1 VHPARVVLTAV
12 VVADE
17 ERAAVDET
25 CCGRPWHEPVA
36 MHWLDSLYLSLTRRQ
51 PLFEQGWGDFDRP
64 LAEVPRFLTRSHEA
78 PLALD
83 FVPIGQRV
91 EDASVTSPAPHLR
104 DETRRLHVRRLRA
117 RGPLRARV
125 VVPPSWGDEGFGLRT
140 RLMDGLRSA
149 GVEVWLF
156 EGAYFGSRRA
166 AGQRGVG
173 LHTVGDFL
181 RMGLANVVEARAL
194 VATAQHLEPQVPVA
208 LAGYSMA
215 GQMSAHAAASLDVE
229 LPVTVMAPPD
239 NAAVV
244 FCDGPLAA
252 SVRWGRLGDDGHE
265 RLRAV
270 LARLSVRSQPVPRS
284 AQRVVVVTKRDGI
297 VPPTSMQDI
306 AQHWGVAPTHVD
318 SGHLGAYALHGGALR
333 RAVLQSLGL
342 R

>member
-1 VHPARVVLTAV
+1 
-12 VVADE
+12 
-17 ERAAVDET
+17 
-25 CCGRPWHEPVA
+25 
-36 MHWLDSLYLSLTRRQ
+36 MHWLDSVYLSLTRRQ
-51 PLFEQGWGDFDRP
+51 PLFERGWGDLERP
-64 LAEVPRFLTRSHEA
+64 LAEVPRFLSRSHEA
-78 PLALD
+78 PLTLD
-83 FVPIGQRV
+83 FMPVGQRV
-91 EDASVTSPAPHLR
+91 EDASVTSPAPHLP
-104 DETRRLHVRRLRA
+104 DETRRLHVRRFRA

-125 VVPPSWGDEGFGLRT
+125 VVPPSWGDEGFALRT
-140 RLMDGLRSA
+140 RLMDGLRSD

-166 AGQRGVG
+166 AGQRRVG

-194 VATAQHLEPQVPVA
+194 VATAQHLEPHVPVA

-244 FCDGPLAA
+244 FCDGPLSG
-252 SVRWGRLGDDGHE
+252 SVSWEPLGADGRA
-265 RLRAV
+265 RLREV
-270 LARLSVRSQPVPRS
+270 LGRLSVRTQPVPRS
-284 AQRVVVVTKRDGI
+284 NKRTVVLTRGDGI
-297 VPPTSMQDI
+297 VAPESMQAI
-306 AQHWGVAPTHVD
+306 ASHWGIAPLVLE
-318 SGHLGAYALHGGALR
+318 SGHLGAYALHGRALR

>member
-1 VHPARVVLTAV
+1 
-12 VVADE
+12 
-17 ERAAVDET
+17 
-25 CCGRPWHEPVA
+25 
-36 MHWLDSLYLSLTRRQ
+36 MHWLDALYLSLTRRQ
-51 PLFEQGWGDFDRP
+51 PLFERGWGDLERP
-64 LAEVPRFLTRSHEA
+64 LAEVPRYLARSPQA

-91 EDASVTSPAPHLR
+91 EDASVTSPAPHLPH
-104 DETRRLHVRRLRA
+104 ETRRLHVRRFRA

-140 RLMDGLRSA
+140 RLMDGLRGA

-166 AGQRGVG
+166 QGQRRVG

-194 VATAQHLEPQVPVA
+194 VATAQHLGPHVPVG

-215 GQMSAHAAASLDVE
+215 GQMSAHAAASLDAE
-229 LPVTVMAPPD
+229 FPVTVMAPPD

-244 FCDGPLAA
+244 FCDGPLSG
-252 SVRWGRLGDDGHE
+252 SVSWPALGDEGKE

-270 LARLSVRSQPVPRS
+270 LERLSVR
-284 AQRVVVVTKRDGI
+284 A
-297 VPPTSMQDI
+297 
-306 AQHWGVAPTHVD
+306 
-318 SGHLGAYALHGGALR
+318 LGAPW
-333 RAVLQSLGL
+333 
-342 R
+342 